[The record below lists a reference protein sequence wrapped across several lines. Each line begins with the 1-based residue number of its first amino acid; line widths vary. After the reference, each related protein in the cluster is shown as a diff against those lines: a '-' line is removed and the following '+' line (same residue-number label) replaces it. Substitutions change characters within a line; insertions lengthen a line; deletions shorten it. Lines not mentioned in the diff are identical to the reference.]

1 MAEAVRAISIEV
13 GKPGAR
19 LVEAPEPQR
28 RKGEVLL
35 RTLYTGICGTDRGLV
50 NNQLSFARPPPG
62 SSSLIIGHEALARV
76 EDVDP
81 GTKLRKGSLVVPM
94 VRRPGKCLNCLIGR
108 QDNCSDGDFVE
119 AGIRG
124 LDGFMRDYFV
134 DDPAY
139 LVRVEDESLGML
151 AVLAEPLK
159 NVVKA
164 YDVYDLVSRRAL
176 PNCRDGSRSC
186 LTVTIAGAGPIGML
200 FAMLF
205 GSMGMDVKMFSR
217 HDPEGILSEMASKVG
232 AEYFVREDRSKPIP
246 QSDVF
251 VDTTGNPA
259 VVVDGVRA
267 LRPNGVAILFG
278 TAPSYSEPVS
288 GQDIIDVVE
297 KNVTIIGT
305 VDGAKEHYIRALN
318 YLSSWKDSY
327 PGVLKSMITAVVQP
341 EEAIPIL
348 AEKPK
353 GEIKSVI
360 RWER

>member
-1 MAEAVRAISIEV
+1 MRAISIRV
-13 GKPGAR
+13 GAPGAS
-19 LVEAPEPQR
+19 LVQVPEPR
-28 RKGEVLL
+28 RRGGEVLL

-50 NNQLSFARPPPG
+50 RNQLPFARPPPG
-62 SSSLIIGHEALARV
+62 SESLIIGHEALARV
-76 EDVDP
+76 EDVDS
-81 GTKLRKGSLVVPM
+81 GAKIRKGTLVVPM

-124 LDGFMRDYFV
+124 LDGFMRDYFT
-134 DDPAY
+134 DDPTY

-151 AVLAEPLK
+151 AVLTEPLK
-159 NVVKA
+159 NIVKA
-164 YDVYDLVSRRAL
+164 YEVYDLVSRRAL
-176 PNCRDGSRSC
+176 TNCRDGSRSC

-200 FAMLF
+200 FAMIF
-205 GSMGMDVKMFSR
+205 VSNGMDVKMFSR
-217 HDPEGILSEMASKVG
+217 HDPEGFLSETASKIG
-232 AEYFVREDRSKPIP
+232 AEYFLREDRSKPIP

-251 VDTTGNPA
+251 VDTTGNPG

-278 TAPSYSEPVS
+278 TDPSGSEPVS

-305 VDGAKEHYIRALN
+305 VDGAKEHYIKALS
-318 YLSSWKDSY
+318 YLSSWKNSY
-327 PGVLKSMITAVVQP
+327 PGVLESMITAVVPP

-348 AEKPK
+348 MEKPA

-360 RWER
+360 RWE

>member
-1 MAEAVRAISIEV
+1 VRAISITV
-13 GKPGAR
+13 GRPGAALR
-19 LVEAPEPQR
+19 DVPEPQR
-28 RKGEVLL
+28 RRGEVLL

-50 NNQLSFARPPPG
+50 NNQLPFARPPPG
-62 SSSLIIGHEALARV
+62 SGDLIIGHEALARV
-76 EDVDP
+76 EDADP
-81 GTKLRKGSLVVPM
+81 GTRLRKGSLVVPM
-94 VRRPGKCLNCLIGR
+94 VRRPGKCLNCLVGR

-124 LDGFMRDYFV
+124 LDGFMRDYFT
-134 DDPAY
+134 DDPTY
-139 LVRVEDESLGML
+139 LVRVDDESLGML

-164 YDVYDLVSRRAL
+164 YDVYDLVSRRSI

-205 GSMGMDVKMFSR
+205 SSIGMDVKMFSR
-217 HDPEGILSEMASKVG
+217 HDLEGRLAELASRMG
-232 AEYFVREDRSKPIP
+232 AEYFLREDRSKQLP

-251 VDTTGNPA
+251 VETTGSPDVA
-259 VVVDGVRA
+259 MDGIRA

-278 TAPSYSEPVS
+278 TAPGGSEPLT
-288 GQDIIDVVE
+288 GQDVIDIVE
-297 KNVTIIGT
+297 RNITIIGT

-327 PGVLKSMITAVVQP
+327 PGVLKSMITSVVKP
-341 EEAIPIL
+341 EESLDVL
-348 AEKPK
+348 ARRPA
-353 GEIKSVI
+353 GEIKTVI
-360 RWER
+360 DWQ